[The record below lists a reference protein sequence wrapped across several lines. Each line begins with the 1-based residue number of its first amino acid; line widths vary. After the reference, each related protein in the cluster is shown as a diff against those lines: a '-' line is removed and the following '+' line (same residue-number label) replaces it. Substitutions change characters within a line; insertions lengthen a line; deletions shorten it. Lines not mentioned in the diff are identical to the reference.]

1 MLRFKPEV
9 RIGYFD
15 ERAGLVLHY
24 ASIFSLRE
32 RIDLEVNSA
41 NDSTHGASSLH
52 PADLAWDLDTVG
64 DKPEDLVKLARFLAA
79 HLPSDYD
86 VVRESD
92 HVHVEFDT
100 HRKV

>member
-24 ASIFSLRE
+24 ASVWSLQT
-32 RIDLEVNSA
+32 RIDVEINSA
-41 NDSTHGASSLH
+41 NDSTHGAGSLH
-52 PADLAWDLDTVG
+52 PRDLGWDLDTGG
-64 DKPEDLVKLARFLAA
+64 DKPDDLVKLARFLADR
-79 HLPSDYD
+79 LPAGYD

-92 HVHVEFDT
+92 HVHVEFDMK
-100 HRKV
+100 RKV

>member
-15 ERAGLVLHY
+15 ERAGAVLHY
-24 ASIFSLRE
+24 ASVWSLRE
-32 RIDLEVNSA
+32 RIDIEVNSA
-41 NDSTHGASSLH
+41 ADSTHGSTSLH
-52 PADLAWDLDTVG
+52 PLDLAWDLDTAG
-64 DKPEDLVKLARFLAA
+64 DRPEDIAKLARFLKAY
-79 HLPSDYD
+79 LPTDYD
-86 VVRESD
+86 VVLEVD